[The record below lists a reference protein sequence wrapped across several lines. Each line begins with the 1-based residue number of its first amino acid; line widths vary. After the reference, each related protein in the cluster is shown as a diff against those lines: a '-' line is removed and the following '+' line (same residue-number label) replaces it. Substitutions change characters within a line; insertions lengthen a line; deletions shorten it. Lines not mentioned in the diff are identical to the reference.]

1 MNFTASF
8 LSRFGREIRDSLG
21 NTIQTISYSPQ
32 ILNYRYH
39 RPSII
44 FSILEGTKKMKEP
57 VIKEIKNL
65 ADVDKLGYILVSVPI
80 SYGTGWVRGQKTI
93 MKLFKKGTVGLLPS
107 SKINVMPRAVGQV
120 HSVQVDEANLLIR
133 LIGPKASP
141 TGIGPW
147 LPLGDE

>member
-1 MNFTASF
+1 
-8 LSRFGREIRDSLG
+8 
-21 NTIQTISYSPQ
+21 
-32 ILNYRYH
+32 
-39 RPSII
+39 
-44 FSILEGTKKMKEP
+44 MKEP